1 MRLSRGLF
9 FFVDEIFVRKFLR
22 EGGSIPLAPAPAKV
36 PEPAEGPGLPRNPTA
51 GLRRRPATPGYL
63 YQIFLPFSNF
73 KFLYSSELNE
83 AKALGVN
90 VKLLGEK
97 PLHTRLV
104 HFYLIDIKY
113 QKIKCH
119 IMTFKRSI
127 FIRVDYVSSLVSLSG
142 TCENKIFSILWA

>member
-1 MRLSRGLF
+1 MRTCAFLHRSPLIPIMRLSRGLF
-9 FFVDEIFVRKFLR
+9 FFVDEIFVRKFLG
-22 EGGSIPLAPAPAKV
+22 EGEVSPWLQPRPRSLSLSKGRVFRAPPLRGSDAASQ
-36 PEPAEGPGLPRNPTA
+36 
-51 GLRRRPATPGYL
+51 RPAFSTKF
-63 YQIFLPFSNF
+63 FLPFSNF

-113 QKIKCH
+113 QKLNVI
-119 IMTFKRSI
+119 
-127 FIRVDYVSSLVSLSG
+127 
-142 TCENKIFSILWA
+142 

>member
-1 MRLSRGLF
+1 MKRAGQGVHPI
-9 FFVDEIFVRKFLR
+9 FVDEIFDRNLLFF
-22 EGGSIPLAPAPAKV
+22 EGGRFPLASAPAKV
-36 PEPAEGPGLPRNPTA
+36 PKVGEPAEPPKGRVFRAPP
-51 GLRRRPATPGYL
+51 LRGSDAAPQRPAFSTKF
-63 YQIFLPFSNF
+63 FLPFSNF

-113 QKIKCH
+113 QK
-119 IMTFKRSI
+119 
-127 FIRVDYVSSLVSLSG
+127 
-142 TCENKIFSILWA
+142 N